1 MRTIR
6 GVVIHTVKGLRLWA
20 GARWA
25 GSHAKDLGTRKAGR
39 PVRGSTAGTNTLQ
52 PACLASRKQGQSG
65 MVPEP
70 EGQDRVTMNETA
82 STRSGVGQRSVPID
96 KLGAVRCNSR
106 MPVVLLG
113 CGAFNPPHAL
123 HVKMFDIAKEALER
137 TDKYSVVGAYMSP
150 VSDGYTKP
158 GLLSA
163 EHRIRMCK
171 LAAEHSSIVM
181 VDRWEA
187 DQPSWTRTRVVLNSL
202 RERIAQA
209 TGGRVAPRVMLVCG
223 SDLIETFKVPGLWEA
238 QDLESFVF
246 DHGIVCIS
254 RCGYD
259 AEPTLRSIPAL
270 NQRSRSGN
278 GNSKGGEEKRVHVVE
293 NDVLSDL
300 SSTKI
305 REALRE
311 RQPVSGLVTPAVEVY
326 IDQNGLYR

>member
-1 MRTIR
+1 MLLTLEVFSQSNRFACC
-6 GVVIHTVKGLRLWA
+6 LR
-20 GARWA
+20 
-25 GSHAKDLGTRKAGR
+25 SQDL
-39 PVRGSTAGTNTLQ
+39 TL
-52 PACLASRKQGQSG
+52 
-65 MVPEP
+65 V
-70 EGQDRVTMNETA
+70 
-82 STRSGVGQRSVPID
+82 
-96 KLGAVRCNSR
+96 
-106 MPVVLLG
+106 
-113 CGAFNPPHAL
+113 
-123 HVKMFDIAKEALER
+123 
-137 TDKYSVVGAYMSP
+137 
-150 VSDGYTKP
+150 
-158 GLLSA
+158 
-163 EHRIRMCK
+163 
-171 LAAEHSSIVM
+171 
-181 VDRWEA
+181 
-187 DQPSWTRTRVVLNSL
+187 
-202 RERIAQA
+202 
-209 TGGRVAPRVMLVCG
+209 LVCG

-270 NQRSRSGN
+270 SQRSRSGN